1 MSYILYLNSKEVDMA
16 GMSEIKLTK
25 QVNDIANLS
34 TRQTNFSKQLKI
46 RRTAVNEEILEY
58 LGTVGS
64 ETDIPYRKIDADLL
78 NADSGDFVIYK
89 GWAVILSRDEDF
101 YTIAIYDGVIDWY
114 KAMDNVPMSSLD
126 LSEIDHFRTIPTI
139 QNSILNTLPYK
150 YIIADFNGAAT
161 KIGYPNI
168 NADYLIPSVNVE
180 WLWNQIFEYLGFT
193 FSGDVFAT
201 PDFKDLWLTYPK
213 GTTVGLDVT
222 VPLLDVTSSHN
233 LNYNPGPLVRIDL
246 DAFLLTAGSILLDT
260 NGIEY
265 YVCPSDGQI
274 RVSHTQAISAT
285 YIDGGQGQEL
295 NMITLNTR
303 LAVENRNSNTIYLI
317 NQGQQL
323 YIPVN
328 EGDEIYFYAA
338 PTYQSNFGG
347 WPDYVFGEAK
357 FVLDLYQGEKI
368 DFKGAFDKLLIKDF
382 INEVLWILCLT
393 PFKDPYSKNI
403 LFKTFEE
410 RVMGMDAIDMSDK
423 FVKLKNEKY
432 KYSNYAKLNY
442 LRHKYNAS
450 NANYNDGAFV
460 IQDENLKDAT
470 TVIQSKFFTPE
481 FEKEVDIDGGRL
493 LRTYKLWN
501 KESNDGVGNPTK
513 YKALDNRFY
522 FIKYKDVTLTNPLT
536 IESES
541 LGDSAIFS
549 SLPLEDY
556 TGLTF
561 KEIQKKAY
569 SKLGYVLN
577 KVKLDVLQFMLNR
590 QDYVELDFT
599 KKLYVEQLGAS
610 FLLNKISDFEPNK
623 VTDLE
628 VLKISQSDLISG
640 DDGGGG
646 GDPNDPVTL
655 TFDLTLNSVVP
666 TDYNLDI
673 TSELYLGVNL
683 GPGETIS
690 QIEVQGYSG
699 NLYADQFGDD
709 LAQGLGVL
717 QFGNNFILH
726 SLNID
731 NTYDYLI
738 TPRTLT
744 LVYHVIMDNSIS
756 GTSYHKYT
764 IIKNITIN
772 YSEAW
777 GGQFFFNVTNA
788 GQDTKIMTEDFK
800 QNAPLRPNEIYS
812 HIVPLDFVYEPGT
825 TSEFWASQ
833 NGPFTL
839 GINSYFADWL
849 FIEPHKVDFSYFPS
863 PGTVVGLEFYFELW
877 AYDTVAMTYR
887 LVKDFI
893 GFQVTLT
900 YNN

>member
-46 RRTAVNEEILEY
+46 RRTAVNEEILEF

-89 GWAVILSRDEDF
+89 GWAVILSRDEEF

-114 KAMDNVPMSSLD
+114 KAMDNVPMSNLD
-126 LSEIDHFRTIPTI
+126 LTEIDHFRTIPTI
-139 QNSILNTLPYK
+139 QNSILNLLPYK

-161 KIGYPNI
+161 KVGYPNI

-180 WLWNQIFEYLGFT
+180 WLWIQIFEYLGFT
-193 FSGDVFAT
+193 YSGDVFST

-222 VPLLDVTSSHN
+222 TPLLDVTSSHN

-246 DAFLLTAGSILLDT
+246 DAFLLTAGSILLDSS
-260 NGIEY
+260 GIEY

-274 RVSHTQAISAT
+274 RVNHTQAISAT

-303 LAVENRNSNTIYLI
+303 LAVENRNTNTIYLI

-338 PTYQSNFGG
+338 PTYQSNYGG

-368 DFKGAFDKLLIKDF
+368 DFKGAFEKLLIKDF

-393 PFKDPYSKNI
+393 PFKDPYSKNVM
-403 LFKTFEE
+403 FKTFEE
-410 RVMGMDAIDMSDK
+410 RVMGTDAIDMSDK

-460 IQDENLKDAT
+460 IQDENLKDST

-481 FEKEVDIDGGRL
+481 FEKEVEIDGGRF

-501 KESNDGVGNPTK
+501 KESNDGVGDPTK

-522 FIKYKDVTLTNPLT
+522 FIKYTDVTLTNPLT

-541 LGDSAIFS
+541 LGDSAVFN
-549 SLPLEDY
+549 SLPLENY

-590 QDYVELDFT
+590 QDYMELDFT

-646 GDPNDPVTL
+646 VDPNDPVTL

-666 TDYNLDI
+666 ENYNFDI
-673 TSELYLGVNL
+673 TSELYLGVIL
-683 GPGETIS
+683 GSGESIN
-690 QIEVQGYSG
+690 QIEIQSYSG
-699 NLYADQFGDD
+699 NLYTNQFGDD
-709 LAQGLGVL
+709 LAGYGLT
-717 QFGNNFILH
+717 FGNNLILH

-738 TPRTLT
+738 TPRTFA
-744 LVYHVIMDNSIS
+744 LVYHVIMDNSIT

-777 GGQFFFNVTNA
+777 GLSLAFNASNSSPA
-788 GQDTKIMTEDFK
+788 NILMDNYMAL
-800 QNAPLRPNEIYS
+800 NAPLRPNEVYS
-812 HIVPLDFVYEPGT
+812 HIIPWDFGWEYGPL
-825 TSEFWASQ
+825 SEFWGQ
-833 NGPFTL
+833 NVQALEL
-839 GINSYFADWL
+839 GVQANFGAPL
-849 FIEPHKVDFSYFPS
+849 NLEPHKVDLSFYPAPGYVEGLQISY
-863 PGTVVGLEFYFELW
+863 ELY
-877 AYDTVAMTYR
+877 AYNSVLGTYR
-887 LVKDFI
+887 LI
-893 GFQVTLT
+893 YNNCNIQVTLT